1 MNLDLKI
8 LASLSLFFALSLPG
22 AEPVKKAEKEVLKP
36 APALSAPGTSSL
48 SEEFFTGSAQLIS
61 RVDKFII
68 TVGEIITYEMEVSV
82 PEGYDIALP
91 PPGAQL
97 GEFFIRDYQ
106 FPSPEK
112 KAGKVEQKFIFKITA
127 YTTGELVIPPVPVM
141 IMKQDKT
148 VARLLAQEIRIQ
160 IAPVTSPE
168 ELEIKDIKPPS
179 SLPFNYLP
187 WLIGAGAGV
196 GILILA
202 GAGLFLA
209 NRYQRAPAPA
219 LEPLPPPDQLALSEL
234 AELEASG
241 LLEKGELDV
250 YYTKLSQILRRYLG
264 LRYQIYALEY
274 TTSEILEALKTRGLT
289 HQAYSL
295 IRDFLTETD
304 LVKFARYFPEPDARR
319 EIINQAKKII
329 ELTREKENQIGEQA

>member
-1 MNLDLKI
+1 MNLLLRI
-8 LASLSLFFALSLPG
+8 LASLSLLLAFSLPG
-22 AEPVKKAEKEVLKP
+22 TEPGKKAEEKILKP
-36 APALSAPGTSSL
+36 APALPSPGSSGL
-48 SEEFFTGSAQLIS
+48 SEEFFMGSAQLIS

-68 TVGEIITYEMEVSV
+68 TVGEIITYEMEVLV

-112 KAGKVEQKFIFKITA
+112 KAGKVEQRFIFKITA

-141 IMKQDKT
+141 IMKQDKV
-148 VARLLAQEIRIQ
+148 VAQLLAQEIRIQ

-168 ELEIKDIKPPS
+168 ELEIKDIKPPC

-196 GILILA
+196 GILILV

-241 LLEKGELDV
+241 LLKKDELDV

-274 TTSEILEALKTRGLT
+274 TTSEILDALKTRGLT

-304 LVKFARYFPEPDARR
+304 LVKFARYYPEPDAQR

-329 ELTREKENQIGEQA
+329 ELTREAESELEQK